1 VPTSAVLPVPGG
13 RTAISLLGTILV
25 RAGDRVV
32 TTTPGYPVVDRVA
45 AWHGAEVTAV
55 SLDAGAGFSPRLEQL
70 PGPGDIRLL
79 ALNYPNNP
87 TGAVL
92 APDHLAEL
100 MARVAPTTV
109 VFNDASYGPLTYGA
123 RPWSLLGQ
131 AAATSRGVPLLELYS
146 LSKLYGVGA
155 IPVAFL
161 VGEEERIAAMRQ
173 YSEFAWSDPSALLL
187 RVAMR
192 CLDDTDHLDRTR
204 TACRERLARLDAVV
218 RTLGFAPYPVDAG
231 MYLLC
236 RGPHTVAGTP
246 VTTAAAAA
254 DLLLDR
260 FGLAVIPFDVSDA
273 TYLRFSASYLE
284 EDLDA
289 AGALASAGPIVAG

>member
-13 RTAISLLGTILV
+13 RTAISLLGTILI

-45 AWHGAEVTAV
+45 AWHGAGVTAV
-55 SLDAGAGFSPRLEQL
+55 SLDSEAGFSPRLEQL
-70 PGPGDIRLL
+70 PEPGEIRLL

-92 APDHLAEL
+92 GHDRLAEL
-100 MARVAPTTV
+100 MTRVAPTTV

-131 AAATSRGVPLLELYS
+131 GAATDRGVPLLELHS

-204 TACRERLARLDAVV
+204 TACRKRLTRLDNVV
-218 RTLGFAPYPVDAG
+218 RTLGFAPYPVHAG

-236 RGPHTVAGTP
+236 RAPRAVAGAP
-246 VTTAAAAA
+246 AATAAAAA

-260 FGLAVIPFDVSDA
+260 FGLAVVPFDVRDA
-273 TYLRFSASYLE
+273 AYLRFSASYLA

-289 AGALASAGPIVAG
+289 LAALAADGPIVIS